1 MFLPKGTKHGTQQNK
16 VSFANFQSE
25 FLKNSDWRK
34 ENEGQTPKRRRDK
47 YNPYHISEKN
57 GKYYI
62 EFQDSQGETYEAE
75 IDRMLYEAFDRFE
88 LDDLSYLNIWDRH
101 MEQSDVWEVTLDKRA
116 IKQQET
122 VEDIVLHNLQI
133 EKLHSAISEL
143 PTMQKHRLIRYF
155 FEGLSYE
162 QIAKE
167 EGCSKVA
174 VKYSIDKAVKN

>member
-1 MFLPKGTKHGTQQNK
+1 MKGKH
-16 VSFANFQSE
+16 
-25 FLKNSDWRK
+25 
-34 ENEGQTPKRRRDK
+34 PKRRRDK

-143 PTMQKHRLIRYF
+143 PTMQKHRKCCYL
-155 FEGLSYE
+155 
-162 QIAKE
+162 
-167 EGCSKVA
+167 
-174 VKYSIDKAVKN
+174 

>member
-1 MFLPKGTKHGTQQNK
+1 MKGKH
-16 VSFANFQSE
+16 
-25 FLKNSDWRK
+25 
-34 ENEGQTPKRRRDK
+34 PKRRRDK

-167 EGCSKVA
+167 EGYSKVA
-174 VKYSIDKAVKN
+174 VKYSIDKAVKKLKEILK